1 MGVEVEDLGRLNS
14 RQIDDATVIDVRGMS
29 LRDAVALLEGQ
40 GLRVKVSGRGTVRQ
54 QSIRGGDPLRRG
66 VTIKLELRSAS

>member
-40 GLRVKVSGRGTVRQ
+40 GLRVKGSGRGTVRQ